1 MITADKIRRCANLS
15 TPELERALNFMYP
28 EDRVLASKFLGITN
42 GGQFCYSITYYDETI
57 EENTMTKLFVDT
69 DCNNEIYAEY

>member
-15 TPELERALNFMYP
+15 TTELERALQFMYP
-28 EDRVLASKFLGITN
+28 KDTIIASKFVGITN
-42 GGQFCYSITYYDETI
+42 GGQFCYTITYYDETI

-69 DCNNEIYAEY
+69 DFNNEIYADY